1 MIRLA
6 LAQIASSVGDLSGN
20 TRLILSVTD
29 EALQAGADLIAFPEL
44 ALPGYPPEDLLL
56 RKDFLADQ
64 LRALDE
70 IASRVDRMAV
80 IVGFVEVDAG
90 SLYNAA
96 AVIQGRKV
104 QGIYRKHHL
113 PNYGVFD
120 EKRYFQEGAGLLLG
134 SIGGETFGV
143 TICEDLWESDG
154 PHRACVDAGAS
165 LVVNI
170 NASPYHMGKGTER
183 QNLLA
188 SRAREHGVTFAYV
201 NTVGG
206 QDELVFDGQ
215 SCVVDAEGRTVTR
228 AMQFEQ
234 ELLVVDL
241 DLGSTRSQA
250 NGAAGGGEA
259 LTIINLAPSSSE
271 FKPVMDVRI
280 ASELAP
286 EAEAYA
292 ALVLGVRD
300 YLRKNG
306 FSEAIVG
313 LSGGID
319 SALTA
324 AIAVDAL
331 GAVNVLGVSN
341 PSEYTSARSRGLA
354 EELSSR
360 LGIRLLTIPIDVPFE
375 VLKQSLK
382 DAFAGT
388 EEDVTEENMQAR
400 LRGLIWMAI
409 SNKTGR
415 IVLST
420 GNKSEMAVGYATLY
434 GDMAGGLAVLKDIPK
449 SLVYRLARWRNTLK
463 EVIPEAIIDRP
474 PTAELRHDQLDTDSL
489 PPYEVLDPILE
500 SYVEDDR
507 SIDEIV
513 AMGFDRG
520 EVARIAKM
528 VDMAEYKRRQAPP
541 GIKITDRAFGR
552 DRRLP
557 ISNRYR
563 PWSETP

>member
-1 MIRLA
+1 MLRLA

-29 EALQAGADLIAFPEL
+29 EALKAGADLVAFPEL

-56 RKDFLADQ
+56 RKDFLVDQ
-64 LRALDE
+64 LRALHE
-70 IASRVDRMAV
+70 IAAQVNEVAV
-80 IVGFVEVDAG
+80 IVGFVEVEG
-90 SLYNAA
+90 KSLYNAA
-96 AVIQGRKV
+96 AVIQDRKV

-120 EKRYFQEGAGLLLG
+120 ERRYFQEGTGVLLG
-134 SIGGETFGV
+134 SIGGESFGV
-143 TICEDLWESDG
+143 TICEDLWEADG
-154 PHRACVDAGAS
+154 PHRACVDAGAKF
-165 LVVNI
+165 VVNI
-170 NASPYHMGKGTER
+170 NASPYHMGKGRER
-183 QNLLA
+183 QELLA
-188 SRAREHGVTFAYV
+188 VRAREHGVPFAYV

-215 SCVVDAEGRTVTR
+215 SSVVNGEGSTIAR

-234 ELLVVDL
+234 ELLVMDL
-241 DLGSTRSQA
+241 DLGSAGSRQA
-250 NGAAGGGEA
+250 NRGAGGGEA
-259 LTIINLAPSSSE
+259 LTILNLTPSSK
-271 FKPVMDVRI
+271 FKPGLDVRI

-292 ALVLGVRD
+292 ALVVGVRD

-341 PSEYTSARSRGLA
+341 PSEYTSSRSRGLA
-354 EELSSR
+354 AELASK
-360 LGIRLLTIPIDVPFE
+360 LGIRLLTIPIEAPFE
-375 VLKQSLK
+375 VLKDSLS
-382 DAFAGT
+382 DAFQGA

-449 SLVYRLARWRNTLK
+449 TLVYRLARWRNTLK
-463 EVIPEAIIDRP
+463 EVIPVAIIDRP

-500 SYVEDDR
+500 AYVEDDL
-507 SIDEIV
+507 SIDEI
-513 AMGFDRG
+513 AARGFDRE

-528 VDMAEYKRRQAPP
+528 VDKAEYKRRQAPP

-557 ISNRYR
+557 ISNLYR
-563 PWSETP
+563 PWSERL

>member
-96 AVIQGRKV
+96 AVIQDRKI

-228 AMQFEQ
+228 AVQFEQ

>member
-375 VLKQSLK
+375 VLKHSLK